1 LATRKELAEHL
12 DLSPQS
18 ISDLI
23 GKGIFTI
30 SSGRSP
36 VNIDVCRVQY
46 INHIRK
52 SARYTRKDGTGDI
65 AEEKAKLTAAQAR
78 KAELEVEQL
87 EKSLIPAQLVED
99 TWIDYVS
106 NVRARLLGLPSR
118 VAHQVIT
125 VDKYAEA
132 ELIIKEQV
140 HEALNELAQ
149 NGIPKEYRKGDKGD
163 ESDMDSTTQ
172 SED

>member
-1 LATRKELAEHL
+1 MATRKELAEHL

-163 ESDMDSTTQ
+163 ESDMDS
-172 SED
+172 SAELKD

>member
-23 GKGIFTI
+23 AKGIFSI
-30 SSGRSP
+30 GSGRSP
-36 VNIDVCRVQY
+36 VNIDVCRIQY

-87 EKSLIPAQLVED
+87 EKTLIPAQLVEE
-99 TWIDYVS
+99 TWVDYVS
-106 NVRARLLGLPSR
+106 NVRAKLLGLPSR

-149 NGIPKEYRKGDKGD
+149 NGIPKEYRKGDTED
-163 ESDMDSTTQ
+163 QSDMDSATESQ
-172 SED
+172 D

>member
-1 LATRKELAEHL
+1 MATRKELAEHL

-30 SSGRSP
+30 GSGRSP

-46 INHIRK
+46 INHLRK

-87 EKSLIPAQLVED
+87 EKSLIPAQLVEE
-99 TWIDYVS
+99 TWVDYVS
-106 NVRARLLGLPSR
+106 NVRAKLLGLPSR

-149 NGIPKEYRKGDKGD
+149 NGIPKEYRKGDTEDK
-163 ESDMDSTTQ
+163 SDMDSTT
-172 SED
+172 EPKD

>member
-23 GKGIFTI
+23 GKGIFSI
-30 SSGRSP
+30 GSGRSP
-36 VNIDVCRVQY
+36 VNIDVCRIQY

-87 EKSLIPAQLVED
+87 EKTLIPAQLVEE
-99 TWIDYVS
+99 TWVDYVS
-106 NVRARLLGLPSR
+106 NVRAKLLGLPSR

-149 NGIPKEYRKGDKGD
+149 NGIPKEYRKGDTED
-163 ESDMDSTTQ
+163 QSDMDSATESQ
-172 SED
+172 D

>member
-1 LATRKELAEHL
+1 MATRKELAEHL